1 MEPRTYLETVMVPKE
16 DILRK
21 ALSPNTCNE
30 ILIIFEAYSHQHVIS
45 LRFKFSV

>member
-21 ALSPNTCNE
+21 TSSPNTCNE
-30 ILIIFEAYSHQHVIS
+30 IIFEAYSHQHVIS